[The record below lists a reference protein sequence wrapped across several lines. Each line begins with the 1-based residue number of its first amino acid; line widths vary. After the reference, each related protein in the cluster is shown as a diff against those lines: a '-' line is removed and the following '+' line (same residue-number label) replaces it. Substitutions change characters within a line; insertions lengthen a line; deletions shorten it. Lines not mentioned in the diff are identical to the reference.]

1 MFISTVAEN
10 KKDFTKQ
17 QIQRAEVARSLYR
30 KLGFPSMKDFKYV
43 IQTNQIKDCP
53 VTVAD
58 IDVAFK
64 IWGKDVAML
73 KGKTVKKKPMPVVKD
88 LVKVPKEFIK
98 LHRDVTLA
106 IDIFFVN
113 RIPFFISLSR
123 IIYFTGVSHLL
134 DRKVDSIF
142 KAFKEIYVY
151 YLHRGFRI
159 RTVLADGEFTPLKPL
174 IEALPYGPR
183 VNLSAKDEHVAD
195 IECRIRVVKE
205 RTRAMRHA
213 MPYSRIPKLLMMY
226 LVLRAI
232 QMLNYFP
239 SKGGVSAAL
248 SPMTITSGETLD
260 YKKHLRLQIGQYCQV
275 HEEDAPRNSQNP

>member
-1 MFISTVAEN
+1 MFISTVSEN
-10 KKDFTKQ
+10 KKNYTKR

-53 VTVAD
+53 VTVVD
-58 IDVAFK
+58 IDVAFR
-64 IWGKDVAML
+64 IWGKDIAML
-73 KGKTVKKKPMPVVKD
+73 KGKTVKKKPMPVIKD

-98 LHRDVTLA
+98 LHKDVTLTM
-106 IDIFFVN
+106 DIFFVN
-113 RIPFFISLSR
+113 GIPFFVTLSR
-123 IIYFTGVSHLL
+123 VIYFTGVSHLA
-134 DRKVDSIF
+134 DRKVDSIL

-159 RTVLADGEFTPLKPL
+159 QTVLADGEFQPLKPL

-195 IECRIRVVKE
+195 IERRIQVVKE
-205 RTRAMRHA
+205 RARAMRHA
-213 MPYSRIPKLLMMY
+213 MPHSRIPRLLMIN
-226 LVLRAI
+226 LVFQAVR
-232 QMLNYFP
+232 MLNYFP

-248 SPMTITSGETLD
+248 SPMTIMSGETLD

-275 HEEDAPRNSQNP
+275 HE